1 MYKYLIEAHLL
12 EDAMEISGP
21 DRRKWIVGDDPYPDD
36 EGFYKRQWIYGYYK
50 SGNTIAVLGYV
61 KGCGSWDSPAYA
73 RDKFIEHD
81 LPTMSKISTDKLN
94 ESVGL
99 TISWIGDVA
108 AAVSLFALLFGGLW
122 AGEILSMYG

>member
-1 MYKYLIEAHLL
+1 
-12 EDAMEISGP
+12 
-21 DRRKWIVGDDPYPDD
+21 
-36 EGFYKRQWIYGYYK
+36 
-50 SGNTIAVLGYV
+50 LGYV
-61 KGCGSWDSPAYA
+61 SGCSSYDTPAYA

-99 TISWIGDVA
+99 TINWIGDVV